1 VLVCAKLRS
10 LGTSG
15 VTDIEYSATVPV
27 PGGLLGLL
35 GHVLQH
41 HGYGE
46 YGGEDLGGEYGGED
60 LCGEYGAP
68 RGPTPES
75 GSSVCGQLLETYAH
89 SCGLCP
95 PINPAAPRR
104 QQVCECEFCVSP
116 SPRQMYA
123 RRQCPYVAPAHS

>member
-1 VLVCAKLRS
+1 MLVCAKLRS

-15 VTDIEYSATVPV
+15 VTDIEYSPTVPV
-27 PGGLLGLL
+27 PGG
-35 GHVLQH
+35 
-41 HGYGE
+41 HGYG
-46 YGGEDLGGEYGGED
+46 DD
-60 LCGEYGAP
+60 DFYGAP
-68 RGPTPES
+68 RGPTPEP